1 METRNKYKKALK
13 EYVSSKEGYCEDCT
27 RRINTNV
34 LRILDCKEETCKKLN
49 QNAPSIIDYLE
60 EEDKKHFE
68 EIIYYLD
75 NSEMK
80 NDYIIDEKIVRGL
93 DYYNRTVFE
102 IVDEKGK
109 AILRRT
115 EDMIV

>member
-13 EYVSSKEGYCEDCT
+13 EYVSSKEGYCEDCK

-60 EEDKKHFE
+60 EEDEKHFE

-80 NDYIIDEKIVRGL
+80 NDYIIEQYLKLLMKKEKQFFGGRKI
-93 DYYNRTVFE
+93 
-102 IVDEKGK
+102 
-109 AILRRT
+109 
-115 EDMIV
+115 